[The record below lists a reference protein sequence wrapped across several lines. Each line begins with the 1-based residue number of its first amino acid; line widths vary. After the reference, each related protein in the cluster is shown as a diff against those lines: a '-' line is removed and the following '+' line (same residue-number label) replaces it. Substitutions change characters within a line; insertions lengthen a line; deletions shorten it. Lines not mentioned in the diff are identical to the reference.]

1 MTDQQNNGAADDNSP
16 QFSLQRIYVRDL
28 SFEAPKSPQIFRQ
41 QWEPSV
47 SLDLNTRQK
56 ALESDF
62 HEVVLTLSVTVKNG
76 EEVAFI
82 AEVQQA
88 GIFLI
93 KNLDA
98 ASMSHTLGAFC
109 PNILFPYARETLDSL
124 VTRGS
129 FPALMLS
136 RSTSTPCTRRK
147 CSACRKPAKRRPCSN
162 RCKARATSV
171 ALLSVSSR
179 FAGLPRTGWASTAG
193 KALLAPRL
201 VDGYRH
207 GVGQVQAAAAGPHGQ
222 AQALLR
228 RQAVQHLGGQA
239 PALGAE
245 QEGIARLVID
255 LVEGMRAFG
264 GKGEQSRLAEALQAV
279 SQALVAL
286 ERGILVV
293 IQPCPAQ
300 ALVVQLEAQ
309 RLDQV

>member
-136 RSTSTPCTRRK
+136 PVNFDALYAQEMQRK
-147 CSACRKPAKRRPCSN
+147 QE
-162 RCKARATSV
+162 
-171 ALLSVSSR
+171 
-179 FAGLPRTGWASTAG
+179 AGE
-193 KALLAPRL
+193 APTM
-201 VDGYRH
+201 
-207 GVGQVQAAAAGPHGQ
+207 Q
-222 AQALLR
+222 
-228 RQAVQHLGGQA
+228 
-239 PALGAE
+239 
-245 QEGIARLVID
+245 
-255 LVEGMRAFG
+255 
-264 GKGEQSRLAEALQAV
+264 
-279 SQALVAL
+279 
-286 ERGILVV
+286 
-293 IQPCPAQ
+293 
-300 ALVVQLEAQ
+300 
-309 RLDQV
+309 